1 MRIAEINFP
10 GPLLNALR
18 DGELVVFA
26 GAGVSMG
33 EPAYL
38 PNFKH
43 LAKMI
48 AKGTGKALQDGEE
61 IDRFLGR
68 LQHEEVK
75 VHERAAEILSRDG
88 LKATELHQ
96 NLLRLYPNVGKIR
109 VVTTNFDLLFEQA
122 AEDLFDS
129 VLEVFR
135 APALPLGRQFKGI
148 VHIHGTINRHDEMV
162 ITDADFGRAY
172 LNEGWAQRFLIEL
185 FSNFTILFVGYS
197 HNDTIMNYLARAL
210 PARETDRRFALTGEI
225 ANNTDR
231 WHLLGIEPITYP
243 QSNKDNHSAL
253 NEGVRG
259 LAALARCS
267 VLDWHRK
274 ITVIAKKSP
283 LLDKETEDLMEY
295 ALADAIRARF
305 FTKTA
310 TNPEWIDWLDE
321 RGYLN
326 PLFDND
332 ALDKRDKIFSR
343 WLVEQFAYSY
353 ANRFFLLI
361 DKHNTRLHPRFWY
374 DLADRIGRDRE
385 TSWNK
390 NILSRWIS
398 LLLATVQ
405 ENINANA
412 PGPIDTDTL
421 LQRIGELCIQHEM
434 LGNLLQIFDT
444 MMGSHLRL
452 RGGFLLPYGDE
463 SSEDLLFN
471 VKLPL
476 IGDYHALRP
485 LWNEGLKPKRSQ
497 VAEPLLNRVI
507 KHLEDRHITLCAWQK
522 ADRNWDPTSDSRSAI
537 ESHEQVESSDAIDV
551 LIDAAR
557 DCLEWLAS
565 NQADTAAR
573 WCDRLVCSDAPLLR
587 RLGVHGLSKR
597 EDLTADDKIDWL
609 LTNRC
614 LHEWSVRCEVS
625 RAVELVYPEAS
636 IECRE
641 VLIKAVWACRNPAE
655 EDPDKRKY
663 AAKRLFDWFNQLH
676 QSDSNC
682 NLARQARNAML
693 REYPSFGDSP
703 DRTHRNRLSSSAMQS
718 LWTPEELLAIRA
730 ADFLDDWLSFQNTQ
744 WEEPNRREPVD
755 NVEEAATQSFDWGL
769 NLADALGR
777 AEEWG
782 ADLWS
787 ALISAWSKM
796 ELSEDEYRRVLYWLN
811 KTELYPKRNREI
823 AEALYALVKPG
834 GPSYALNLLPRANE
848 IAATLWPH
856 LDQIEPIEERNDWLK
871 LAMDYPV
878 WDLVNF
884 WLSGL
889 SLWRKHQDPRP
900 MGLSD
905 EYRTTLLN
913 IVGDRSLLGKL
924 GRTILT
930 SAFTFLLV
938 VDEAW
943 TQEYLLPLFDP
954 DSDDFQAA
962 WDGFLNGRHPNS
974 AVAAAMADPFLKA
987 VEQINEDLFN
997 QCTQFIEHYIY
1008 MLVYF
1013 VEDPIDKW
1021 IPKFFGYASQELP
1034 LRAGAPALF
1043 PRDVQETKDCFAAQV
1058 GSLLRKMT
1066 EAKRQEWWQRW
1077 LKCYWKNRLQGVPS
1091 VLDPGEVAQMLD
1103 WLPHLTSVFPEAV
1116 DLAVQMPQGSLRDSW
1131 IIEDLN
1137 ASDEN
1142 NLWQKHPEPVAKLL
1156 IYLWKC
1162 DLPEY
1167 SWDSVQQLIDKLLP
1181 LDISPEHEQELQE
1194 IRIQL

>member
-295 ALADAIRARF
+295 ALADATRARF